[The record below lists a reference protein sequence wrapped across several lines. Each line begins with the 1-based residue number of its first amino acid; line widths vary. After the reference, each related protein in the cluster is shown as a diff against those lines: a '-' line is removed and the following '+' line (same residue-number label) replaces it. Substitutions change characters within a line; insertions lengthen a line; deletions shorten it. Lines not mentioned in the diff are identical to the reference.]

1 MAAVVPDGAPT
12 ESGSK
17 ILLAIMAEMSTPE
30 LIAQSTGLVLFLIK
44 SGLHDLEKARM
55 VRRSGE
61 HYVLDQKSIE
71 LLS

>member
-44 SGLHDLEKARM
+44 SGLYDLDKARM

>member
-1 MAAVVPDGAPT
+1 MAVVGPDGAPT

-17 ILLAIMAEMSTPE
+17 ILLAISAEMSTPE
-30 LIAQSTGLVLFLIK
+30 LIAQSTGLALFLIK
-44 SGLHDLEKARM
+44 SGLRDLEKARL

-61 HYVLDQKSIE
+61 HYVLDQKGIE

>member
-1 MAAVVPDGAPT
+1 MAVVGPDGAPT

-30 LIAQSTGLVLFLIK
+30 LIAQSTGLALFLIK
-44 SGLHDLEKARM
+44 SGLRDLEKARLI
-55 VRRSGE
+55 RRDE
-61 HYVLDQKSIE
+61 ERYVLDQKGIE

>member
-1 MAAVVPDGAPT
+1 MTVVGPDGAPT

-30 LIAQSTGLVLFLIK
+30 LIAQSTGLALFLIK
-44 SGLHDLEKARM
+44 SGLRDLEKAKL

-61 HYVLDQKSIE
+61 QYVLDQKGID
-71 LLS
+71 LLR

>member
-1 MAAVVPDGAPT
+1 MAVVGPDGAPT

-30 LIAQSTGLVLFLIK
+30 LIAQSTGLALFLIK
-44 SGLHDLEKARM
+44 SGLRDLEKARLI
-55 VRRSGE
+55 RRDEGR
-61 HYVLDQKSIE
+61 YVLDQKGIE

>member
-12 ESGSK
+12 ESRSK

-44 SGLHDLEKARM
+44 SGLYDLDKARM